1 MEYFPIKGNVPRKKR
16 VFYEFSILSL
26 LSLCLGG
33 YRKQGKRVKKR
44 LSFGDK
50 TVEIFNIF
58 IRRISPRLLLNLH
71 SQFRHY
77 QYLWTNFYRFPMT
90 VEKNLKERIKE
101 LTCLYEVSSII
112 VNNDYKELDKT
123 LYSITLSLRKS
134 LQYSKHATV
143 EISSE
148 PFHLISAALPK
159 KTVFIENHITIFNE
173 PKGYIKIH
181 YPADKYT
188 KKDFLKEEKKLL
200 KNVAI
205 NVGDLLER
213 AAIRE
218 NEAIVKRKMEHADR
232 LSILGEITAGI
243 AHELNTPLA
252 NILGFAEL
260 LKSKEPEDTQTGKDL
275 DKIINSAIFSREVVK
290 KLMFFACEMPQ
301 NLGQTDIVPVIKEAM
316 NLLDPTFKKNEVR
329 YTVHLP
335 EHEVF
340 LKADTIQL
348 TQVIFNLVLN
358 AIYFS
363 PKDGMITIA
372 LEETKRNIILKISDQ
387 GPGISEENVQKIF
400 QPFFTTKTVGDG
412 SGLGLSVVHGIIR
425 SHRGTI
431 DYQSNSPTGAIFII
445 TFPKQ

>member
-1 MEYFPIKGNVPRKKR
+1 
-16 VFYEFSILSL
+16 
-26 LSLCLGG
+26 
-33 YRKQGKRVKKR
+33 
-44 LSFGDK
+44 
-50 TVEIFNIF
+50 
-58 IRRISPRLLLNLH
+58 
-71 SQFRHY
+71 
-77 QYLWTNFYRFPMT
+77 MT
-90 VEKNLKERIKE
+90 LEKNLKERIKE

-123 LYSITLSLRKS
+123 LFSIALSIRKS

-143 EISSE
+143 EICSGT
-148 PFHLISAALPK
+148 FHLISSTLTK
-159 KTVFIENHITIFNE
+159 KTVFIESNITIFNE
-173 PKGYIKIH
+173 SKGYIKVY
-181 YPADKYT
+181 YPADKFT

-213 AAIRE
+213 VTIRE

-260 LKSKEPEDTQTGKDL
+260 LKSKEAGSTQASKDL

-301 NLGQTDIVPVIKEAM
+301 NLGLTDIIPVINEAM
-316 NLLDPTFKKNEVR
+316 NLLDPTFKKTEVK
-329 YTVHLP
+329 YKVTLP
-335 EHEVF
+335 KSPVL

-363 PKDGMITIA
+363 PKGGLIKII
-372 LEETKRNIILKISDQ
+372 LEEAKKKIILKISDE
-387 GPGISEENVQKIF
+387 GPGISAEDVQKIF

-431 DYQSNSPTGAIFII
+431 DYQPNNPTGAIFII